1 MVNGSNQTDA
11 RVAVAERCADAPAA
25 YGELERALSEA
36 EAYASKVVKLLDS
49 VHELL
54 ESDAYVSSCFVFAC
68 GGLGTKYTGL
78 VHYV

>member
-11 RVAVAERCADAPAA
+11 RVAVAERCADAPAPAA

-49 VHELL
+49 VRELF
-54 ESDAYVSSCFVFAC
+54 ESDA
-68 GGLGTKYTGL
+68 
-78 VHYV
+78 